1 MHILIFPSKN
11 LGKKCSYTAKI
22 QSLFQIFQHLPLVIP
37 VHSGT
42 ASSAC
47 TPNWPALTRQL
58 GSSLPEWV
66 DTQEWYMSTDRTGR
80 DTNWH
85 LPSTSLNQLPV
96 WEVEEGPRSGDLRK
110 WWQKSAQH
118 LWHGSCRQGAGPDLV
133 GCWGECGPAP
143 PLCPESVSYTHLTL
157 PTISL
162 VCRSRWSPYH

>member
-11 LGKKCSYTAKI
+11 LGKKCSYMAKI

-42 ASSAC
+42 APSAC

-66 DTQEWYMSTDRTGR
+66 DTQEWYMSSDRTGR

-85 LPSTSLNQLPV
+85 LPSTSLNQLPLSGRWRRGHV
-96 WEVEEGPRSGDLRK
+96 VGIWESGDGSQLSIYGMAAVGRALGQTSWDAEASVALLR
-110 WWQKSAQH
+110 
-118 LWHGSCRQGAGPDLV
+118 L
-133 GCWGECGPAP
+133 
-143 PLCPESVSYTHLTL
+143 SVLS
-157 PTISL
+157 
-162 VCRSRWSPYH
+162 V